1 MYAGGRPSVGGSPLP
16 LNLACPLL
24 QLVSEDVY
32 EKHLA
37 LSAREAES
45 RDAHSYHCAT
55 PDCPGWCTYDDD
67 VNEFF
72 CYTCRRSNCLTCRA
86 IHEGQNCLE
95 YQRELR
101 AKRYKDPAAMIAN
114 STLEELLKFGD
125 AMKCPT
131 CQVIIIKK
139 DGCDWIMCT
148 VCKTEICWVTKQARW
163 GSKGRGDTSGGCR
176 CRVNGRLCHPN
187 CGNCH

>member
-1 MYAGGRPSVGGSPLP
+1 MVGVPP

-114 STLEELLKFGD
+114 STLE
-125 AMKCPT
+125 
-131 CQVIIIKK
+131 VII
-139 DGCDWIMCT
+139 W
-148 VCKTEICWVTKQARW
+148 
-163 GSKGRGDTSGGCR
+163 
-176 CRVNGRLCHPN
+176 
-187 CGNCH
+187 

>member
-1 MYAGGRPSVGGSPLP
+1 MCVLVGGPLLVGVPP

-114 STLEELLKFGD
+114 STLE
-125 AMKCPT
+125 
-131 CQVIIIKK
+131 VYI
-139 DGCDWIMCT
+139 W
-148 VCKTEICWVTKQARW
+148 
-163 GSKGRGDTSGGCR
+163 
-176 CRVNGRLCHPN
+176 
-187 CGNCH
+187 